1 MAGRSYRSCPTV
13 NKCAGIADRPLQ
25 NVISP
30 QDQRNKLQYMTDFAP
45 ASSLSEFPESTAPTF
60 WAAAAHGSRVANDPA
75 GPAPGASAASLAA
88 SVQELLATVVARR
101 VPRID
106 AVRDKLQAVRPLRE
120 MAEVVQALK
129 ALYAGAAQLD
139 FLHAREGGERT
150 AAFLQQARVASADIQ
165 RLWVAGAA
173 YFQRHGTGDAQR
185 TLDGA
190 LEQESRALD
199 RRVRQGLQWLG
210 AMEADL
216 AVRRA
221 ASTAEVALR
230 ALDELERRG
239 HLLRQRLEVVE
250 DLAHHT
256 RGALAAAAELVA
268 GHAVF
273 AETLQAR
280 VAPATR
286 RLHAG
291 LQALLQ
297 EGAGALEA
305 AQLLPLV
312 EAAHELQVGLTQ
324 AGADVQRLH
333 AADQVLAAHLVHM

>member
-1 MAGRSYRSCPTV
+1 
-13 NKCAGIADRPLQ
+13 
-25 NVISP
+25 
-30 QDQRNKLQYMTDFAP
+30 MTDFAP
-45 ASSLSEFPESTAPTF
+45 ASSFYGDAESGAQAS
-60 WAAAAHGSRVANDPA
+60 WAAAAEGSPITGAA
-75 GPAPGASAASLAA
+75 AGASAASLAA
-88 SVQELLATVVARR
+88 SVQRLLDSLVARR

-106 AVRDKLQAVRPLRE
+106 GVRDALQRVRPLRE

-139 FLHAREGGERT
+139 FLHAREGGERG
-150 AAFLQQARVASADIQ
+150 AAFLQQSHVVTVDIQ

-173 YFQRHGTGDAQR
+173 YFQRHGTGTAPTEADPR
-185 TLDGA
+185 
-190 LEQESRALD
+190 LERELRALD
-199 RRVRQGLQWLG
+199 RRVRQGMQWLG

-230 ALDELERRG
+230 ALDELKRRG
-239 HLLRQRLEVVE
+239 RLLRQRLQVIEGLV
-250 DLAHHT
+250 HHT
-256 RGALAAAAELVA
+256 GGALAAAAELSA

-273 AETLQAR
+273 AETLRSR

-291 LQALLQ
+291 LQALQ
-297 EGAGALEA
+297 DGAGPPGA
-305 AQLLPLV
+305 AQLLGLV
-312 EAAHELQVGLTQ
+312 DAAHELQVGLTQ

-333 AADQVLAAHLVHM
+333 QADQELGSHLAHI